1 MSEPREYKLIF
12 TGPMGAGKTT
22 AIRAVSEIGVVATEA
37 ANTDRASCDKD
48 TTTVAMDYGEIT
60 LPGGSRLRLYGTP
73 GQVRFEYMWR
83 ILAKGAVGAVILI
96 DASRPD
102 PLADFTLYA
111 DRFGQALGDTRLV
124 VGIGRHDAGRTSLS
138 EFNAAAQRLGLA
150 VPIVTADVRRTE
162 DVQMLLDILFT
173 QIEVAGLSETAL
185 PAGG

>member
-1 MSEPREYKLIF
+1 M
-12 TGPMGAGKTT
+12 
-22 AIRAVSEIGVVATEA
+22 
-37 ANTDRASCDKD
+37 
-48 TTTVAMDYGEIT
+48 
-60 LPGGSRLRLYGTP
+60 
-73 GQVRFEYMWR
+73 
-83 ILAKGAVGAVILI
+83 
-96 DASRPD
+96 
-102 PLADFTLYA
+102 
-111 DRFGQALGDTRLV
+111 